1 MSGIAIEKKDDERL
15 KSSEC
20 GKAAQL
26 WLMWKKN
33 MPPLQ
38 RTAGGQ
44 TLTHAPGRLDAR
56 GARAGRGGAKLA

>member
-33 MPPLQ
+33 MPPSNE
-38 RTAGGQ
+38 RPGGR
-44 TLTHAPGRLDAR
+44 P
-56 GARAGRGGAKLA
+56 